1 MLRKNTAAADRP
13 RSFTSLTLALAT
25 WGGAGYLPYA
35 PGTWGTA
42 AALPLWWLLAHLGP
56 LGYALAFAGS
66 WVSVAVAGP
75 AQRLLNRVDHPA
87 IVIDEAAGLLV
98 ALAGVPVSWTWAL
111 LGFLVF
117 RALDIFKPPPIRWLS
132 RGEGGLDVVLDDV
145 AAGVMARLALEILI
159 VMAGGG

>member
-1 MLRKNTAAADRP
+1 MVAADRTFAAP
-13 RSFTSLTLALAT
+13 RLTLALAT

-56 LGYALAFAGS
+56 LGYALGFAGLLA
-66 WVSVAVAGP
+66 VSVAVAGP

-87 IVIDEAAGLLV
+87 IVIDEAAGLLI
-98 ALAGVPVSWTWAL
+98 ALAGAPVSWTWAV

-132 RGEGGLDVVLDDV
+132 RGERGVDVVIDDV
-145 AAGVMARLALEILI
+145 AAGVMARLVLEMLM
-159 VMAGGG
+159 VMGVGG